1 MKTEYVALIGLALIL
16 IYISKKASDKMNRAE
31 VTDFIELGAGTK
43 LYTGGNSNLD
53 RRLKNK
59 QNFFNI
65 DNQYKKGTKPQRGQI
80 KRAYKLADPKEIN
93 NALQTF

>member
-1 MKTEYVALIGLALIL
+1 MKTEYIALIGLALVL
-16 IYISKKASDKMNRAE
+16 IYISKKASDKMNRPE
-31 VTDFIELGAGTK
+31 ITDFIELGAGTK
-43 LYTGGNSNLD
+43 LYTGGNPNID

-65 DNQYKKGTKPQRGQI
+65 DNRYKKGTKPQRGQI

-93 NALQTF
+93 NALTTF